1 MGSPGHFWDGDSD
14 VSKSNPFDKFR
25 AGCGVS
31 RYLVWGGREPEKAGC
46 VVVENVALLPGAELV
61 GVLDNGDG
69 IGHQLGPLQSKK
81 TNLTF

>member
-1 MGSPGHFWDGDSD
+1 M
-14 VSKSNPFDKFR
+14 
-25 AGCGVS
+25 
-31 RYLVWGGREPEKAGC
+31 VWGGREPEKAGC